1 MKRFITSVFTVILL
15 LAISAEATPLYTKCA
30 ACHGEKGEKVSLGKS
45 LIIKDMDKDAFIAA
59 LKGYKDGTY
68 GKEMKAMMKAQ
79 VMMFSDDQM
88 KEIANYIV
96 KK

>member
-1 MKRFITSVFTVILL
+1 MKKFTVSV
-15 LAISAEATPLYTKCA
+15 LAVMVLVVMNAEATPLYTKCA
-30 ACHGEKGEKVSLGKS
+30 ACHGETGEKVSLGKS

-68 GKEMKAMMKAQ
+68 GREMKAMMKAQ
-79 VMMFSDDQM
+79 VMMFNDDQI
-88 KEIANYIV
+88 KEIANHIV

>member
-1 MKRFITSVFTVILL
+1 MKKLNKSMIIVALL
-15 LAISAEATPLYTKCA
+15 FSMGANATPLYTKCA

-59 LKGYKDGTY
+59 LKGYKEGTY
-68 GKEMKAMMKAQ
+68 GREMKAMMKAQ
-79 VMMFSDDQM
+79 VMMFSDEQM

>member
-1 MKRFITSVFTVILL
+1 MKKFITSVFAAMLL

-45 LIIKDMDKDAFIAA
+45 LIIKDMDKDAFIAS

-68 GKEMKAMMKAQ
+68 GREMKAMMKAQ

-88 KEIANYIV
+88 KEIANYII

>member
-1 MKRFITSVFTVILL
+1 MKRFITSVFIAMLLFVIN
-15 LAISAEATPLYTKCA
+15 AEATPLYTKCA
-30 ACHGEKGEKVSLGKS
+30 ACHGAQGEKVSLGKS
-45 LIIKDMDKDAFIAA
+45 LIIKDMSKDAFVAA

-79 VMMFSDDQM
+79 VTMLNDDQM
-88 KEIANYIV
+88 QEIANYIV